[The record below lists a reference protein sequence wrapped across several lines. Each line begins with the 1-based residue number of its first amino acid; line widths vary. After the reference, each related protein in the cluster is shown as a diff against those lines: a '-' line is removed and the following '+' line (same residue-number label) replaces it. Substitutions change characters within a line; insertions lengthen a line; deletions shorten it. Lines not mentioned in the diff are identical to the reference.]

1 MFLSHKKKNLLLIAT
16 ITTSLAL
23 FGCGN
28 EDAENSNND
37 SNQAAEQTED
47 RVLTDALG
55 NEITIPANPE
65 RVVAT
70 YLEDHLVALGITP
83 IVQWSVANG
92 KQEYLQEYLKDV
104 PTIAHDL
111 PLEAVSSQN
120 PDLIIM
126 DGAGMVEGGKYDQYA
141 KIAPTY
147 VIGEEENSDWRTELE
162 TVGEIFGKED
172 KATEVLKEYEDKAAQ
187 VEEELQKDHAGESA
201 AAIWLVNNSLFVVSK
216 DLSAGDVIYNDL
228 GMAVPS
234 VVEEISADAT
244 GNWSA
249 ISLEKLADMDVDHLF
264 FINSDGEGAEVL
276 SDPLWANIPAV
287 KNENVYEFSR
297 DTGWLYT
304 GTIANT
310 QIIEDVEETILNK

>member
-1 MFLSHKKKNLLLIAT
+1 
-16 ITTSLAL
+16 
-23 FGCGN
+23 
-28 EDAENSNND
+28 
-37 SNQAAEQTED
+37 
-47 RVLTDALG
+47 
-55 NEITIPANPE
+55 
-65 RVVAT
+65 
-70 YLEDHLVALGITP
+70 
-83 IVQWSVANG
+83 
-92 KQEYLQEYLKDV
+92 
-104 PTIAHDL
+104 
-111 PLEAVSSQN
+111 
-120 PDLIIM
+120 
-126 DGAGMVEGGKYDQYA
+126 MVEGGKYDQYA

-162 TVGEIFGKED
+162 TVGKIFGKED